1 MREAALAQQKR
12 DMQLQLQ
19 AQQLEMREAAL
30 AQQKMDMQSQMQA
43 QQKAAQVEP
52 NKVASQKQP
61 AALPSLATTVPTTGL
76 PLKATGAEK
85 EQMHSEPN
93 KQQTRSAALPSG
105 MRHHFL

>member
-1 MREAALAQQKR
+1 
-12 DMQLQLQ
+12 
-19 AQQLEMREAAL
+19 
-30 AQQKMDMQSQMQA
+30 MDMQSQMQA

-52 NKVASQKQP
+52 NKVASQKLQQKQP